1 MARTQDQRKAETR
14 GRLLSA
20 AATLFA
26 REGYDAVSV
35 DAIADAADRT
45 SGSVYAH
52 FGSKQGLL
60 TALLDRVQDEMAA
73 VVGAELAAH
82 PDLASRL
89 LALWHNVA
97 AEVEGGSWLMLEV
110 ELWLHAVRDPV
121 LGEPL
126 TARYR
131 YVHELMT
138 TEFTAWVD
146 EFDLQPAV
154 TRGQLGPA
162 VMGALIGLQM
172 QRQLDPATVP
182 DTLALSTLGA
192 VFGSPALTPPL
203 DR

>member
-35 DAIADAADRT
+35 DAIADAAGRT

-52 FGSKQGLL
+52 FGNKQGLL
-60 TALLDRVQDEMAA
+60 TALLDRVQDDMAA

-82 PDLASRL
+82 PDLSSRL

-97 AEVEGGSWLMLEV
+97 AEVAGVSWLMLEV

-121 LGEPL
+121 LREPL
-126 TARYR
+126 MARYR
-131 YVHELMT
+131 HVHDLMT
-138 TEFTAWVD
+138 TEFSTWVD
-146 EFDLQPAV
+146 ELDLDPPVGRA
-154 TRGQLGPA
+154 RLGPA

-172 QRQLDPATVP
+172 QRQLDADAVP
-182 DTLALSTLGA
+182 DELALSTLRA
-192 VFGSPALTPPL
+192 VFGA
-203 DR
+203 